1 MRYEVMVKLVV
12 GFPYSEPVYFLL
24 KGLFLMKKNYE
35 FLHGKFWMEIV
46 AITLMY
52 IGPFACAV

>member
-1 MRYEVMVKLVV
+1 MKQN
-12 GFPYSEPVYFLL
+12 
-24 KGLFLMKKNYE
+24 KKNYE
-35 FLHGKFWMEIV
+35 FLHGKFWTEIV